1 MCKNNK
7 IIIRFVDKK
16 CLSLQIKI
24 MNYGNFHVSQARD
37 A

>member
-1 MCKNNK
+1 MF
-7 IIIRFVDKK
+7 RFVKKK

-24 MNYGNFHVSQARD
+24 RNYGIFHVSQAGD